1 MNDVATHPELS
12 AGSSATARRP
22 LAVRSAG
29 LTHRGQVRPANEDNF
44 LIAELAKA
52 MHIQQS
58 SIDAGGMRYSSE
70 RGYLF
75 LVADGMGGHRAGEQA
90 SSLTLEVIEHFVLD
104 TLKWFFHLQSGE
116 ERNLLAEFQAALHQ
130 ADSTVLAEADRHP
143 ECHGMGT
150 TLTMAYCLAGELF
163 VVHVGDSR
171 CYLLRDG
178 KLHRLTHDHT
188 LTEEMV
194 RRGLLKQAEAAHH
207 PYRHVITNCVGGNS
221 PGLQPE
227 ARKMDLEPGDTLLLC
242 SDGLTEMVP
251 EGKVEA
257 VLLTT
262 PDPRKACERLV
273 AMANEAGGRDN
284 VTAIVARFDSADQAG
299 DK

>member
-1 MNDVATHPELS
+1 MQ
-12 AGSSATARRP
+12 RP
-22 LAVRSAG
+22 LTVRSAG

-52 MHIQQS
+52 MRIQES
-58 SIDAGGMRYSSE
+58 SIEPEGMRYGAE

-90 SSLTLEVIEHFVLD
+90 SSLTLEVIERFVLD
-104 TLKWFFHLQSGE
+104 TLKWFFHLQASE
-116 ERNLLAEFQAALHQ
+116 ERNVLAEFQAALRQ
-130 ADSTVLAEADRHP
+130 ADSTVLAQADRHP

-150 TLTMAYCLAGELF
+150 TLTMAYSLAGELF

-171 CYLLRDG
+171 CYLLRNG
-178 KLHRLTHDHT
+178 ELRRLTNDHT
-188 LTEEMV
+188 LTQEMV
-194 RRGLLKQAEAAHH
+194 RRGMLKDEEAAQH
-207 PYRHVITNCVGGNS
+207 PYRHVITNCVGGTS

-227 ARKMDLEPGDTLLLC
+227 AHKMDLEPGDILLLC

-251 EGKVEA
+251 ESKVGA
-257 VLLTT
+257 ALLTT
-262 PDPRKACERLV
+262 ADPRKACERLV

-284 VTAIVARFDSADQAG
+284 ITAIVARFDAAEQSDG
-299 DK
+299 R

>member
-1 MNDVATHPELS
+1 MNEAATHPDQSL
-12 AGSSATARRP
+12 ASSATLHRP

-29 LTHRGQVRPANEDNF
+29 LTHRGQVRSANEDNF

-52 MHIQQS
+52 MRIQES
-58 SIDAGGMRYSSE
+58 SMEPGGVRYSDD
-70 RGYLF
+70 RGHLF

-90 SSLTLEVIEHFVLD
+90 SSLTLATIERFVLN
-104 TLKWFFHLQSGE
+104 TLKWFFHLEDGE
-116 ERNLLAEFQAALHQ
+116 GRNLLADFQAALHQ
-130 ADSTVLAEADRHP
+130 ADSTVIAESNRNP
-143 ECHGMGT
+143 ERQGMGT

-178 KLHRLTHDHT
+178 ELRRLTNDHT

-194 RRGLLKQAEAAHH
+194 RRGILKHEEAARH
-207 PYRHVITNCVGGNS
+207 PYRHVITNCVGGNE

-227 ARKMDLEPGDTLLLC
+227 AHKLDLEPGDVLLLC

-251 EGKVEA
+251 ESKVGA
-257 VLLTT
+257 ALLTT

-273 AMANEAGGRDN
+273 GMANEAGGRDN
-284 VTAIVARFDSADQAG
+284 ITVIVARFEAAG
-299 DK
+299 QTDGR